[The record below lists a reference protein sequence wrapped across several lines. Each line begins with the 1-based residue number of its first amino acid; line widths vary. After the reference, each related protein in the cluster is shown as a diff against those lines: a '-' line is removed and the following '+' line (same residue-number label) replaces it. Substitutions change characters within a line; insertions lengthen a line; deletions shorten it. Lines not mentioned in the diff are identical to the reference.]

1 MNTSLTTPLRLNTSV
16 SAARLDSWLAD
27 RWRIPAPSR
36 QNSALRKG
44 LALIASAGRPR
55 LTAKAEKLRVF
66 EQPFDSH
73 LLALS
78 PLYRRA
84 RQAFFEAGGAFR
96 SAMVSSPRSLSSPTL
111 LDAAVDYSP
120 VESEYLWSATDPKEK
135 SNLDHLFAVRG
146 YVTSLFHEQNHRTL
160 WSMLPPAP
168 RDEPG
173 IRRYLNL
180 AESLVIAM
188 DMALGDELGPQLAN
202 LFYVTGATYDPGT
215 PIRAELRSRRA
226 YRNYLQATAYATYL
240 NLELYEPEDVARVI
254 EALFPTLGSYRE
266 RAAKRA
272 SNLDRAFVWKTNPS
286 WQKKHGARVVKARSR
301 KGDAGLRLPERP
313 LDNREYYLLGEHW
326 FAAFGL

>member
-1 MNTSLTTPLRLNTSV
+1 MKTSLTMAPKLNTSIPLG
-16 SAARLDSWLAD
+16 SSLAQQ
-27 RWRIPAPSR
+27 WRIPAPSR
-36 QNSALRKG
+36 QSHALRKG
-44 LALIASAGRPR
+44 VALIASTGVPR
-55 LTAKAEKLRVF
+55 LTKKAAKLRVF
-66 EQPFDSH
+66 EQPFDAH

-78 PLYRRA
+78 PLYRHA
-84 RQAFFEAGGAFR
+84 REAFFKSGGTFR

-111 LDAAVDYSP
+111 LDTAVDYSP
-120 VESEYLWSATDPKEK
+120 VESEYIWSATDPKEK
-135 SNLDHLFAVRG
+135 RNLNHLFAVRG

-168 RDEPG
+168 PAPYDEVG

-180 AESLVIAM
+180 AESFIIAM

-215 PIRAELRSRRA
+215 PIRGELRSRRA

-240 NLELYEPEDVARVI
+240 NLELYEPEDITHAI
-254 EALFPTLGSYRE
+254 SALFPMLGAFGG
-266 RAAKRA
+266 RAARRA

-286 WQKKHGARVVKARSR
+286 WQKKHGSQVMKARSR
-301 KGDAGLRLPERP
+301 KGQTGLTLPERP
-313 LDNREYYLLGEHW
+313 LDNREHYLLGERW